1 MEKIIEI
8 INAIRGNK
16 QLPSIEML
24 EPEMDLR
31 KDLGFD
37 SMDLAELTAHIEN
50 EFSVDVFEDGII
62 TTVREI
68 LEKIKR

>member
-1 MEKIIEI
+1 MEKIVEI
-8 INAIRGNK
+8 INAIRANK
-16 QLPSIEML
+16 QLAPIEKL
-24 EPEMDLR
+24 ETEMDLR
-31 KDLGFD
+31 RDLGFD

-68 LEKIKR
+68 LEKIKG